1 MMKSK
6 IVGRFGP
13 FFGMLL
19 FALALWV
26 LHYELRTYHVHDIVG
41 HLHELPARHVL
52 LALSLTIISYLIM
65 TGYDALALRYVQHPL
80 SYNKTALASFI
91 AYAFSNNMGF
101 GMIAGGSVRYRLYSA
116 WGLSTLEVT
125 KVVAFCSLT
134 LWLGFLTLGGVVFLI
149 EPLRIPETLHL
160 PFTSLHFVG
169 GFFLI
174 LVGSYFLLGIFRKK
188 PFGIR
193 DWELDLPSTGVSL
206 AQTGLA
212 LVDWAIAGSVLYVLL
227 PASLM
232 LPYPG
237 FLCIFLLAQVA
248 GMISQVPGGLG
259 VFETVMV
266 LLLSPRVSASA
277 SLGSL
282 IVYRGI
288 YYILPLVIAAALLGS
303 QEVLRKA
310 HIIRQFSRIFGR
322 WISSLAPDI
331 LAFTTFVSGTIL
343 LLSGATP
350 AVKWRIMWLKTFLPL
365 AVIETTHFVGSVVG
379 AGLLLLARSLQRRI
393 DVAYIFASTLLGLGI
408 VSSLLKGFDYEE
420 AIVLSVMLG
429 ALLPCRKYFYRRGAL
444 ISEPLGVGWVVA
456 IIAVLVCSIW
466 IGFFSHKHV
475 EYSNDLWWKFS
486 VSGDAPRF
494 LRATVGAVG
503 VVLFFAVAKLFSPAR
518 AKPVRTQQD
527 DLDKVAGIVHASRQ
541 TYANLAFLGDKTF
554 LLSQSGSAFIMY
566 GVEGRSWVAMGDP
579 VGEEEEWGELVW
591 RFRELCD
598 RYDGRPVFYEVGL
611 KKLHLYLDVGL
622 TPLKIGEE
630 ARVSL
635 EVFSLEGGARKGLR
649 HTYHR
654 LHKEGYVFEVIAQA
668 DIPSLLP
675 EFRGISDTWLGA
687 KNTREKGF
695 SLGFFSEDYLRRFP
709 AGIIRKDGHVIAFA
723 NIWPGRE
730 KEELSIDLMRHLPDA
745 PGGVMEY
752 LFIGLMLWG
761 RQEGYRWF
769 NLGMAPLS
777 GLEDHALAPLWS
789 RLGAFVFRHGEHF
802 YNLQGLRRYKEKFDP
817 KWEPRYL
824 ASPAGLALP
833 RILANIAS
841 LVSGGV
847 KGVIAK

>member
-745 PGGVMEY
+745 PGGVM
-752 LFIGLMLWG
+752 
-761 RQEGYRWF
+761 F

-841 LVSGGV
+841 LVSGGM
-847 KGVIAK
+847 KGVITK